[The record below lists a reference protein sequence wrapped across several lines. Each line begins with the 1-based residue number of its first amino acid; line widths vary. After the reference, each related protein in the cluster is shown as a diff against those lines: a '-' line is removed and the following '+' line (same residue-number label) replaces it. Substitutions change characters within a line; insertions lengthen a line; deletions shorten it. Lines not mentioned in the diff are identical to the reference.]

1 MHGHLDEDL
10 GVERLA
16 DEAHLSPR
24 HFTRLFRQSL
34 GMPPGEFVE
43 RARLSESLARLT
55 ATEVPIDRLAA
66 SVGYRSADAFSR
78 AFRRQFGIAPSEYRE
93 RFSSVGG

>member
-1 MHGHLDEDL
+1 MRRIYRPGI
-10 GVERLA
+10 
-16 DEAHLSPR
+16 SPACSGNR
-24 HFTRLFRQSL
+24 SECR
-34 GMPPGEFVE
+34 
-43 RARLSESLARLT
+43 RASSSNAPRLSESLARLT

-78 AFRRQFGIAPSEYRE
+78 AFRRQFGIAPSDYRE